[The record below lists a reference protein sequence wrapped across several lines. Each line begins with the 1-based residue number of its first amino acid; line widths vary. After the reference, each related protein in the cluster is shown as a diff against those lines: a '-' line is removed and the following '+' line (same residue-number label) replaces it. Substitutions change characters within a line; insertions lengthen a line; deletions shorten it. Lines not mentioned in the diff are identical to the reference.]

1 MRIECTVMTAIMH
14 NAFTYE
20 YYSHELPCTTQYI
33 DKHTDIDLQQ
43 TYGDR
48 AFCFSGPRE
57 WNKLSLEI
65 RQSKSVE
72 VFKTK
77 LKTLLFKEYYK
88 KKGVCG

>member
-1 MRIECTVMTAIMH
+1 MGTVPFA
-14 NAFTYE
+14 
-20 YYSHELPCTTQYI
+20 SVVQ
-33 DKHTDIDLQQ
+33 
-43 TYGDR
+43 G
-48 AFCFSGPRE
+48 SGT
-57 WNKLSLEI
+57 KKSLEI